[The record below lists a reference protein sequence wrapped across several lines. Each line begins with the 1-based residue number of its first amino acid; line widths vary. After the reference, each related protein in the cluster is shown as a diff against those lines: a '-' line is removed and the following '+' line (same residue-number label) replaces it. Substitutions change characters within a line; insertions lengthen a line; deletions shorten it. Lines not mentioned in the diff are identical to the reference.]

1 MYKYNE
7 DGGILN
13 AQFDY
18 SIGSNGTSSMVEP
31 FTNASIEL
39 YNLGYAGAISDIVE
53 SSYGYHIILYTNKL
67 ANIDIGALDLEMLSQ
82 IKLSTSTVE
91 EDNMLEYVYG
101 LVKNSA
107 YSTYESNLIATL
119 EAGQTYTYYKS
130 VYKDLLK

>member
-1 MYKYNE
+1 MENLFVYAVRTLWIS
-7 DGGILN
+7 GIC
-13 AQFDY
+13 
-18 SIGSNGTSSMVEP
+18 P
-31 FTNASIEL
+31 F
-39 YNLGYAGAISDIVE
+39 
-53 SSYGYHIILYTNKL
+53 ILYTNKL